1 VRTGNAVTGLDRSI
15 WRNQSPVVERR
26 CDPDLLL
33 LLLPLL
39 MLIMMMMMMM
49 EMT

>member
-1 VRTGNAVTGLDRSI
+1 VRIGNAVTGLDRSI

-26 CDPDLLL
+26 SDLNLLL
-33 LLLPLL
+33 LLL
-39 MLIMMMMMMM
+39 LIMMMMMMMM